1 MNRNL
6 WTPSGG
12 IAFSNGMLIDG
23 AMGAQH
29 QPRGYERL
37 IARNLHTN
45 QIFGN
50 GDETSNGSWRA
61 GPIYYSDMGRSP
73 GFQQSYSPNITINN
87 IVGGTDEKKTIDRET
102 YHGVERQRNRVST
115 REEYY
120 PRYYAERDPYPEY
133 EGRYPPSAADTR
145 RNFSRNAVPAD
156 YYYPA
161 HHQPNQTSRYNN
173 NATRN
178 FPPTEVCHHHH
189 HHLGNSHEST
199 HTLQPCPVPRH
210 DREYSY
216 GHQNPPGPSY
226 CPPKQ
231 PYVRNCDQPTRSN
244 SNAFSPQ
251 KTKPELRNERSA
263 VPKPVK
269 KMSIIPV
276 GDSPGQK
283 KIIPVGDNTEH
294 NKKIRQ
300 VPKAESVKVNE
311 PSVEAAEHPPRVKD
325 PDVGEEIQQIPEVED
340 ATGNDEVPVSNSP
353 DELDPPFEQEIV
365 PLAPGEELP
374 EIEDPPQVPEV
385 EGVLTGTDEDP
396 PISNSPEL
404 DPPFEEEDVQLAPDD
419 SAVPDDN
426 GYEDQTAPP
435 PDDDEPVPDDDG
447 YSPPPDDVAE
457 DPPAEVDN
465 DYGNNLDVNDDDLL
479 AEASGVTTS
488 DADSQEYF
496 ETPSP
501 IATEGGQV
509 KSSRIGNFFKSKK
522 KEAVDR
528 IKSEVKEKTDKLKEE
543 AKEAVKRQTEK
554 AKAAVKEK
562 ADAVKNKI
570 KEKIQNNNDK
580 LKKKATEA
588 KDKAKAAAKAT
599 AKKAKDKVKN
609 LFKRKKK

>member
-23 AMGAQH
+23 AIGIQH

-61 GPIYYSDMGRSP
+61 GPIYFSDMGRSP

-102 YHGVERQRNRVST
+102 YHGVERQKNRVST

-173 NATRN
+173 N
-178 FPPTEVCHHHH
+178 
-189 HHLGNSHEST
+189 
-199 HTLQPCPVPRH
+199 RH

-231 PYVRNCDQPTRSN
+231 QYVRNCDQPTAWFN
-244 SNAFSPQ
+244 CNAFSPQ

-269 KMSIIPV
+269 KLSIIPV

-283 KIIPVGDNTEH
+283 KIIPVGDNTG

-300 VPKAESVKVNE
+300 VPEAESVKVNE
-311 PSVEAAEHPPRVKD
+311 PSLEAAEHPPRVKD
-325 PDVGEEIQQIPEVED
+325 PDVGEEIQQVPEVDD
-340 ATGNDEVPVSNSP
+340 ATGNDEVPVSNTP

-365 PLAPGEELP
+365 PLAPGEEVP

-396 PISNSPEL
+396 PISNSPEF
-404 DPPFEEEDVQLAPDD
+404 DPPFEEEDVQLAPED

-435 PDDDEPVPDDDG
+435 PDDDEPVPDDDA
-447 YSPPPDDVAE
+447 PPPDDDAE

-488 DADSQEYF
+488 NADSQEYV

-570 KEKIQNNNDK
+570 KEKIQINNDK

-609 LFKRKKK
+609 LFKKKKK